1 MIILKAI
8 FFILFGFVLLVKG
21 ADYFVDGAAGIAKK
35 LGIPSIIIGL
45 TVVAFGTSAPELA
58 VSISAAVHGSNDIAV
73 GNVVGSNL
81 FNLLVV
87 LGFSAIM
94 KPIVVDKG
102 VLKRDYPLSLVA
114 VILLGVLCLDG
125 VTRTNNE
132 YIDISRWEGLILLAF
147 FTYFMYLTIREGL
160 KARKEKGSIEEKEE
174 EIMPIW
180 KSLLFSVLGL
190 AGIIIGGEL
199 TVGGAKSLATE
210 LGMSQALIGLTIVAI
225 GTSLPELVTSV
236 VAAKKGENDIALG
249 NVLGSNIFNIFLI
262 LGLSSAILP
271 MQIDVSY
278 IYDILILLAVSA
290 IVFLPILIRKKVG
303 RGFGF
308 ACVICYVA
316 YMAYICIRG

>member
-147 FTYFMYLTIREGL
+147 FAYFMYLTIREGL
-160 KARKEKGSIEEKEE
+160 KARKEQGSIEEKEE

-236 VAAKKGENDIALG
+236 VAAKKGESDIALG
-249 NVLGSNIFNIFLI
+249 NVVGSNIFNIFLI

-278 IYDILILLAVSA
+278 IYDILILLTVSA
-290 IVFLPILIRKKVG
+290 IVYLPILIQKKVG

>member
-1 MIILKAI
+1 MTILRAI
-8 FFILFGFVLLVKG
+8 FFVLFGFVLLVKG
-21 ADYFVDGAAGIAKK
+21 ADYFVDGASGIAKK

-87 LGFSAIM
+87 LGLSAMM
-94 KPIVVDKG
+94 KPIVVEKG
-102 VLKRDYPLSLVA
+102 VLKRDYPLSIVA
-114 VILLGVLCLDG
+114 VLVLGILCMDG
-125 VTRTNNE
+125 VIRSNNTH
-132 YIDISRWEGLILLAF
+132 IDIYRWEGLILLAF
-147 FTYFMYLTIREGL
+147 FACFMYLTIREGW
-160 KARKEKGSIEEKEE
+160 KARKENGPVAEQET
-174 EIMPIW
+174 EIIPIW
-180 KSLLFSVLGL
+180 KSILFSVLGL

-199 TVGGAKSLATE
+199 TVNGAKSLATE

-236 VAAKKGENDIALG
+236 VAAKKGESDIALG
-249 NVLGSNIFNIFLI
+249 NVVGSNIFNIFLI

-278 IYDILILLAVSA
+278 IYDILILLVVSV
-290 IVFLPILIRKKVG
+290 IVFIPILSQKKVG
-303 RGFGF
+303 RRLGF
-308 ACVICYVA
+308 ACVLCYTA
-316 YMAYICIRG
+316 YMVYICIRG